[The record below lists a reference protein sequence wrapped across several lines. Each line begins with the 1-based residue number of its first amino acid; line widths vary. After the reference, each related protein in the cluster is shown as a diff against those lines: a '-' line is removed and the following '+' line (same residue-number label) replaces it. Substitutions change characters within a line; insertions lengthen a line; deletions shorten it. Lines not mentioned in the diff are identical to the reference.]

1 MLVLGVPRSSTPKR
15 ALPSIGAGPEP
26 AYRQVRNLIADQIRS
41 GEIPQGSQLPAERL
55 LAEQLDVSR
64 VTLRRALTALHE
76 DGLVTPSHGRG
87 WYAVPPTISEP
98 PNALMSFTDLGRSVG
113 AETHTRVLASG
124 LVKASADQ
132 ARQLGVRTGAR
143 LFTLERLRFIDD
155 FPMAITTSWIP
166 LSLVSGIEKRDFA
179 RDSLYDVLRD
189 RFDIRASRAGFEV
202 EARVA
207 TGDDASLLDVPE
219 GSALLVAMQTTE
231 DQQGRVFE
239 LSSMVYRADSYHFRA
254 TLVAGQAGS
263 DDVGMVLQRR

>member
-1 MLVLGVPRSSTPKR
+1 MPRSSSSQR
-15 ALPSIGAGPEP
+15 SLPSIGAGPEP

-76 DGLVTPSHGRG
+76 DGLLTPSHGRG

-98 PNALMSFTDLGRSVG
+98 PNALMSFTALGHSIG
-113 AETHTRVLASG
+113 AETRTRVLSSG
-124 LVKASADQ
+124 LVKSTPEQ
-132 ARQLGVRTGAR
+132 ARALRVRTGSR
-143 LFTLERLRFIDD
+143 LFELERLRFLDD

-166 LSLVSGIEKRDFA
+166 LSLVPGIERRDFG
-179 RDSLYDVLRD
+179 RDSLYAVLRD

-207 TGDDASLLDVPE
+207 TAEYADLLDVPE
-219 GSALLVAMQTTE
+219 GSALLVATQTTD
-231 DQQGRVFE
+231 DQRGHVFE
-239 LSSMVYRADSYHFRA
+239 LSSMVYRADSYRFRA

-263 DDVGMVLQRR
+263 DDVGMILQRR